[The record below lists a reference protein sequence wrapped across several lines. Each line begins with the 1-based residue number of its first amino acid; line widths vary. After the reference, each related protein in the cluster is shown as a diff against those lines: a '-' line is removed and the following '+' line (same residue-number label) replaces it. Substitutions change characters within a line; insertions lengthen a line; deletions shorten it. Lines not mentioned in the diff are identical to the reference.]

1 MRILVT
7 EDEVPAQTVLRRMIE
22 ESEKEVECDI
32 VRTGQE
38 ALSMLDKNN
47 YDLMLLDI
55 VLPDLTGLEVLKRAG
70 THPPAVLMSAHD
82 DFAVPAFEHGVVDYL
97 MKPFSQ
103 ERLSQALQRSRSRM
117 ERKEKTETA
126 GLAVKQDENY
136 FLVRFDRIVYLSS
149 SGKRTVIHTIKGDYV
164 TGKLLG
170 DIEQKL
176 PQKTFLRVHKSY
188 VINLRRLSH
197 IQHMARGD
205 YIAYMDDGEDSQVP
219 VSRNHAAQ
227 LKRLIGLD

>member
-22 ESEKEVECDI
+22 QTEKEVECDI

-38 ALSMLDKNN
+38 ALSMLDKNK

-70 THPPAVLMSAHD
+70 SHPPAVLMSAHD
-82 DFAVPAFEHGVVDYL
+82 DYAVPAFDHGVVDYL
-97 MKPFSQ
+97 LKPFSQ
-103 ERLSQALQRSRSRM
+103 ERLSQALQRSRARM
-117 ERKEKTETA
+117 EKAEMA
-126 GLAVKQDENY
+126 GLAVKQEENY
-136 FLVRFDRIVYLSS
+136 FLVRFDQIVYLSS
-149 SGKRTVIHTIKGDYV
+149 SGKRTVVHTVKGDYV

-176 PQKTFLRVHKSY
+176 PAQNFLRVHKSY

-205 YIAYMDDGEDSQVP
+205 YIAYMDDGEDSQIP